1 MDTLAKIVLVFLLC
15 TFMIFF
21 ACAAVFMPFS
31 LVAEKRCLE
40 AGYPHTSFTYDF
52 DVYCS
57 TLQGDV
63 SIKLEKQP

>member
-1 MDTLAKIVLVFLLC
+1 MEIFEKIVLIIIILGTLCICIFL
-15 TFMIFF
+15 
-21 ACAAVFMPFS
+21 PFS
-31 LVAEKRCLE
+31 LIAEKRCLE

-52 DVYCS
+52 DIYCS